1 MGVRTDSC
9 VVLILRSHMT
19 LTAFNWP
26 QLQNGSDIRGVALEG
41 VEGEA
46 VNLTPDI
53 AKTLG
58 MAFVNWLSQ
67 TLNQSAG
74 ELTVA
79 VGRDSRISGP
89 TLMDAVLAGI
99 TQMGSNGYNFGL
111 ASTPAMFKSTVT
123 DGFNCDG
130 AIMLTASH
138 LPFNRNGLKFF
149 TAQGGLGKGDITQIL
164 RLAAE
169 HPFEAVAESGRVTE
183 HDFIAVYAAELV
195 SQIRAAVNHPT
206 HYDQPLQGLH
216 IVVDAGNGAG
226 GFYAEQVL
234 TPLGADTTGSQFLD
248 PDGTFPNHI
257 PNPEN
262 KAAMAAICQAVTEQQ
277 ADFGIIF
284 DTDVDR
290 AAAVDHLGQDLNRN
304 RLIALISAVV
314 LREHPGSTIVT
325 DSITSDGLTQFIEGE
340 LGGVHHRFKRGYK
353 NVINESIRLNQAEQ
367 ESWLAIETSGHGA
380 MKENYFLDDGAYL
393 ISKLLVELAKSK
405 MAGRNITDLI
415 TNLKEPQESE
425 EYRIKIQAEDFKAHG
440 NSVISQLETFATQQ
454 TDWQI
459 VPNNYEGIR
468 IACGAPSEQGWF
480 LLRLSLHDPV
490 LPLNIESNVAGG
502 VASIAAKL
510 NAFFQGIDGLNLPSG
525 LTNT

>member
-1 MGVRTDSC
+1 MIGA
-9 VVLILRSHMT
+9 VVELRSHMV
-19 LTAFNWP
+19 LAAFDWS

-41 VEGEA
+41 VEGET
-46 VNLTPDI
+46 VNLTPEI
-53 AKTLG
+53 AQTLG
-58 MAFVNWLSQ
+58 MAFGHWLSQ
-67 TLNQSAG
+67 TLHKPADQ
-74 ELTVA
+74 LTIA

-89 TLMDAVLAGI
+89 TLMDAVLSGI
-99 TQMGSNGYNFGL
+99 THRGSQGYNFGL

-123 DGFNCDG
+123 EGFNCDG

-149 TAQGGLGKGDITQIL
+149 TAQGGLGKGDISQIL
-164 RLAAE
+164 SLAAE
-169 HPFEAVAESGRVTE
+169 HNFTAAAQSGQVTE
-183 HDFIAVYAAELV
+183 RDFIAVYAAELV
-195 SQIRAAVNHPT
+195 DQIRTAVNHPH
-206 HYDQPLQGLH
+206 HYQQPLQDLH

-234 TPLGADTTGSQFLD
+234 KPLGADITGSQFLD

-262 KAAMAAICQAVTEQQ
+262 KAAMAAICQAVTQHQ

-314 LREHPGSTIVT
+314 LREYPGSTIVT
-325 DSITSDGLTQFIEGE
+325 DSITSDGLTHFIEQE
-340 LGGVHHRFKRGYK
+340 LAGVHHRFKRGYK
-353 NVINESIRLNQAEQ
+353 NVINESIRLNQAGQ

-393 ISKLLVELAKSK
+393 ISKLLVELAHAKQT
-405 MAGRNITDLI
+405 GRNITDLI
-415 TNLKEPQESE
+415 TNLQEPQESE
-425 EYRIKIQAEDFKAHG
+425 EFRIKIQAEDFKAHG
-440 NSVISQLETFATQQ
+440 QFVIAQLEAFAAQQ
-454 TDWQI
+454 PNWEI
-459 VPNNYEGIR
+459 VPHNYEGIR
-468 IACGAPSEQGWF
+468 IACNGPAEKGWL

-490 LPLNIESNVAGG
+490 LPLNIESNVTGG
-502 VASIAAKL
+502 LSSISTTLKP
-510 NAFFQGIDGLNLPSG
+510 FFQGLDRLALPTKLID
-525 LTNT
+525 